1 MILLCLFVYIPLLSP
16 AQPCCPFFMKTI
28 MKLHRFMRSH
38 HISHSFESKSK
49 VGIPL
54 ESKQQN
60 SRNLSLAERRET
72 GHEVTPVLNIFTM
85 IWLGTLVWMD
95 SCLFCGHI
103 EYICLLIFNGLYFPK
118 FTQPHQ
124 ENERRSSH
132 IFQKILLQNVS
143 VPRNTSL
150 GFKIC
155 LLEMFW

>member
-1 MILLCLFVYIPLLSP
+1 MRRFVAFVCSTSAHGWSQLMSPVITCDITLSVCIRSP
-16 AQPCCPFFMKTI
+16 DQPCCPFFMKTI

-85 IWLGTLVWMD
+85 IWLGTLVW
-95 SCLFCGHI
+95 I
-103 EYICLLIFNGLYFPK
+103 ELSFLWPYRI
-118 FTQPHQ
+118 
-124 ENERRSSH
+124 
-132 IFQKILLQNVS
+132 
-143 VPRNTSL
+143 
-150 GFKIC
+150 
-155 LLEMFW
+155 